1 MDRKNS
7 IASTSATVSV
17 SLYILPFILVGSFL
31 SIFDQFVINVA
42 APAII
47 SSLHPSAAEFEGIM
61 SGYALVYGVGLI
73 VGGRLG
79 DRFGRRRI
87 YRLGLFLFAVTSVLC
102 GTAQTAPQLVVARLL
117 QGLSGAVMV
126 PQVLALIRVS
136 YEENA
141 RVQAL
146 SAFGVSIGLGQIM
159 GQVLGGWIPA
169 WDFLGLGW
177 RMIFLANMP
186 ICLIAGIG
194 CRSLP
199 ACPSAAHEAYQ
210 KQFGNPLR
218 LFRYRGYTVG
228 IFLNVCLYA
237 AIVPFF
243 VVLGLYLQNICELSP
258 QTSGLVFM
266 AVGTGFVLA
275 SSTGPA
281 LMRKF
286 APPRVLICGTIC
298 TSVGI
303 LAVLLGSITGLSTA
317 IPFVILTL
325 FVLGVGNGTV
335 IPIATGIVLRYLP
348 MADAGVGGAILTTG
362 QQLAGALGIVL
373 TGEFLMGDGAS
384 LSSPATYVDGLA
396 LQVCAASAAL
406 CCAVC
411 LSRIP
416 SATQN
421 PQRSS
426 NFSACH
432 KFHIT
437 L

>member
-1 MDRKNS
+1 MHYITKGMPVEIKNNVT
-7 IASTSATVSV
+7 STCTAISA

-61 SGYALVYGVGLI
+61 SGYALVYGVGLV

-87 YRLGLFLFAVTSVLC
+87 YRLGLFLCAVTSVLC
-102 GTAQTAPQLVVARLL
+102 GAAQTAPQLVVARLL

-136 YEENA
+136 YEDNA

-194 CRSLP
+194 CRALP
-199 ACPSAAHEAYQ
+199 ACPNAAHETYQ

-228 IFLNVCLYA
+228 ILLNVCLYA

-243 VVLGLYLQNICELSP
+243 VVLGLYLQNICELTP
-258 QTSGLVFM
+258 QTAGLVFM
-266 AVGTGFVLA
+266 AVGTGFILA
-275 SSTGPA
+275 SSAGPA

-303 LAVLLGSITGLSTA
+303 LAVLLGTITGLSTA
-317 IPFVILTL
+317 IPFVLLSL
-325 FVLGVGNGTV
+325 FLLGIGNGTV

-348 MADAGVGGAILTTG
+348 MEDAGVGGAILTTG
-362 QQLAGALGIVL
+362 QQLAGAVGTVL
-373 TGEFLMGDGAS
+373 AGALLLTDGNPPVSA
-384 LSSPATYVDGLA
+384 AAYVNGLA
-396 LQVCAASAAL
+396 VQVSAAFAALLCAAL
-406 CCAVC
+406 

-416 SATQN
+416 APTQ
-421 PQRSS
+421 
-426 NFSACH
+426 
-432 KFHIT
+432 
-437 L
+437 

>member
-17 SLYILPFILVGSFL
+17 SLRILPFILVGSFL

-102 GTAQTAPQLVVARLL
+102 GTAQTAQQLVVARLL

-186 ICLIAGIG
+186 ICLIAAIG
-194 CRSLP
+194 CTSLP
-199 ACPSAAHEAYQ
+199 PNLKAAHEAYQ
-210 KQFGNPLR
+210 KHLGNPLR

-243 VVLGLYLQNICELSP
+243 VILGLYLQNICELSP
-258 QTSGLVFM
+258 QMAGLVFM

-275 SSTGPA
+275 SSAGPV
-281 LMRKF
+281 LMRRYS
-286 APPRVLICGTIC
+286 PPRVLICGTLC
-298 TSVGI
+298 TGTGI
-303 LAVLLGSITGLSTA
+303 LAVLLGTITGLSTA
-317 IPFVILTL
+317 IPFVLFAL
-325 FVLGVGNGTV
+325 FVLGIGNGTV
-335 IPIATGIVLRYLP
+335 IPISTGIVLRYLP
-348 MADAGVGGAILTTG
+348 MADAGVGGAVLTTG
-362 QQLAGALGIVL
+362 QQLAGALGIVFA
-373 TGEFLMGDGAS
+373 GKFLMGDGAS
-384 LSSPATYVDGLA
+384 LASPAAYVDGLA

-416 SATQN
+416 ASTQN
-421 PQRSS
+421 TP
-426 NFSACH
+426 
-432 KFHIT
+432 
-437 L
+437 

>member
-1 MDRKNS
+1 MHYITKGMPVEIKNNVT
-7 IASTSATVSV
+7 STCTAISA

-102 GTAQTAPQLVVARLL
+102 GAAQTAPQLVVARLL

-136 YEENA
+136 YEDNA

-194 CRSLP
+194 CRALP
-199 ACPSAAHEAYQ
+199 ACPNAAHETYQ

-243 VVLGLYLQNICELSP
+243 VVLGLYLQNICELTP
-258 QTSGLVFM
+258 QTAGLVFM
-266 AVGTGFVLA
+266 AVGTGFILA
-275 SSTGPA
+275 SSAGPA

-298 TSVGI
+298 TSAGI
-303 LAVLLGSITGLSTA
+303 LAMLLGTITGLSTA
-317 IPFVILTL
+317 IPFVLLSL
-325 FVLGVGNGTV
+325 FLLGIGNGTV
-335 IPIATGIVLRYLP
+335 IPIATGIVLRYLL
-348 MADAGVGGAILTTG
+348 MEDAGVGGAILTTG
-362 QQLAGALGIVL
+362 QQLAGAVGTVL
-373 TGEFLMGDGAS
+373 AGALLLTDGNPPVSA
-384 LSSPATYVDGLA
+384 AAYVNGLA
-396 LQVCAASAAL
+396 VQVSAAFAALLCAAL
-406 CCAVC
+406 

-416 SATQN
+416 APTQ
-421 PQRSS
+421 
-426 NFSACH
+426 
-432 KFHIT
+432 
-437 L
+437 

>member
-1 MDRKNS
+1 MNMKNS
-7 IASTSATVSV
+7 IASTSTKVSA

-79 DRFGRRRI
+79 DRFGQRRI
-87 YRLGLFLFAVTSVLC
+87 YRLGLFLFAVTSLLC
-102 GTAQTAPQLVVARLL
+102 GAAQTAQQLVVARFL
-117 QGLSGAVMV
+117 QGLSGAIMV

-136 YEENA
+136 YEDNA

-199 ACPSAAHEAYQ
+199 TCPNAAHGAHQ
-210 KQFGNPLR
+210 KQLGNPLR

-243 VVLGLYLQNICELSP
+243 VVLGLYLQNICDLTP
-258 QTSGLVFM
+258 HTAGLVFM

-303 LAVLLGSITGLSTA
+303 FAVLLGSITGLSTA
-317 IPFVILTL
+317 IPFVILAL
-325 FVLGVGNGTV
+325 FVLGVGNGIV
-335 IPIATGIVLRYLP
+335 IPIATGVVLRYLP
-348 MADAGVGGAILTTG
+348 MEDAGVGGAILTTG

-384 LSSPATYVDGLA
+384 LASPATYMDGLA

-406 CCAVC
+406 CCAAL

-416 SATQN
+416 
-421 PQRSS
+421 
-426 NFSACH
+426 FSAQSAS
-432 KFHIT
+432 
-437 L
+437 

>member
-1 MDRKNS
+1 MPVEIKNNVT
-7 IASTSATVSV
+7 STCTAISA

-61 SGYALVYGVGLI
+61 SGYALVYGVGLV

-102 GTAQTAPQLVVARLL
+102 GAAQTAPQLVVVRLL

-136 YEENA
+136 YEDNA

-194 CRSLP
+194 CRALP
-199 ACPSAAHEAYQ
+199 ACPNAAHETYQ

-243 VVLGLYLQNICELSP
+243 VVLGLYLQNICELTP
-258 QTSGLVFM
+258 QTAGLVFM
-266 AVGTGFVLA
+266 AVGTGFILA
-275 SSTGPA
+275 SSAGPA

-298 TSVGI
+298 TSAGI
-303 LAVLLGSITGLSTA
+303 LAMLLGTITGLSTA
-317 IPFVILTL
+317 IPFVLLSL
-325 FVLGVGNGTV
+325 FLLGIGNGTV

-348 MADAGVGGAILTTG
+348 MEDAGVGGAILTTG
-362 QQLAGALGIVL
+362 QQLAGAVGTVL
-373 TGEFLMGDGAS
+373 AGALLLTDGNPPVSA
-384 LSSPATYVDGLA
+384 AAYVNGLA
-396 LQVCAASAAL
+396 VQVSAAFAALLCAAL
-406 CCAVC
+406 

-416 SATQN
+416 APTQ
-421 PQRSS
+421 
-426 NFSACH
+426 
-432 KFHIT
+432 
-437 L
+437 

>member
-102 GTAQTAPQLVVARLL
+102 GTAQTAQQLVVARLL

-186 ICLIAGIG
+186 ICLIAAIG
-194 CRSLP
+194 CTSLP
-199 ACPSAAHEAYQ
+199 PNLKAAHEAYQ
-210 KQFGNPLR
+210 KHLGNPLR

-243 VVLGLYLQNICELSP
+243 VILGLYLQNICELSP
-258 QTSGLVFM
+258 QMAGLVFM

-275 SSTGPA
+275 SSAGPV
-281 LMRKF
+281 LMRRYS
-286 APPRVLICGTIC
+286 PPRVLICGTLC
-298 TSVGI
+298 TGTGI
-303 LAVLLGSITGLSTA
+303 LAVLLGTITGLSTA
-317 IPFVILTL
+317 IPFVLFAL
-325 FVLGVGNGTV
+325 FVLGIGNGTV
-335 IPIATGIVLRYLP
+335 IPISTGIVLRYLP
-348 MADAGVGGAILTTG
+348 MADAGVGGAVLTTG
-362 QQLAGALGIVL
+362 QQLAGALGIVFA
-373 TGEFLMGDGAS
+373 GKFLMGDGAS
-384 LSSPATYVDGLA
+384 LASPAAYVDGLA
-396 LQVCAASAAL
+396 LQVCAASATL

-416 SATQN
+416 DSTQN
-421 PQRSS
+421 TP
-426 NFSACH
+426 
-432 KFHIT
+432 
-437 L
+437 

>member
-31 SIFDQFVINVA
+31 SIFDQFVINVD

-87 YRLGLFLFAVTSVLC
+87 YCLGLFLFAATSALC
-102 GTAQTAPQLVVARLL
+102 GVAQTAQHLVVARLL

-177 RMIFLANMP
+177 RMIFLVNMP
-186 ICLIAGIG
+186 ICLIAAIG

-199 ACPSAAHEAYQ
+199 PNPNAGHETYQ
-210 KQFGNPLR
+210 KRLGNPFR
-218 LFRYRGYTVG
+218 LFWYRGYTIG
-228 IFLNVCLYA
+228 ILLNVCLYA

-243 VVLGLYLQNICELSP
+243 VILGLYLQNICELSP
-258 QTSGLVFM
+258 QMAGLVFM

-275 SSTGPA
+275 SSAGPM
-281 LMRKF
+281 LMRRYS
-286 APPRVLICGTIC
+286 PSHVLICGTLC
-298 TSVGI
+298 TGTGI
-303 LAVLLGSITGLSTA
+303 LAVLLGTITGLSTA
-317 IPFVILTL
+317 IPFVLLAL
-325 FVLGVGNGTV
+325 FVLGIGNGTV
-335 IPIATGIVLRYLP
+335 IPISTGIVLRYLP

-362 QQLAGALGIVL
+362 QQLAGALGIVFA
-373 TGEFLMGDGAS
+373 GEFLMGDGAS
-384 LSSPATYVDGLA
+384 LASPATYVDGLT

-406 CCAVC
+406 CCAVR
-411 LSRIP
+411 LSRTP
-416 SATQN
+416 ASTQN
-421 PQRSS
+421 TQRYM
-426 NFSACH
+426 
-432 KFHIT
+432 
-437 L
+437 

>member
-87 YRLGLFLFAVTSVLC
+87 YCLGLFLFAATSALC
-102 GTAQTAPQLVVARLL
+102 GVAQTAQHLVVARLL

-136 YEENA
+136 YEEKA

-186 ICLIAGIG
+186 ICLIAAIG
-194 CRSLP
+194 CTSLP
-199 ACPSAAHEAYQ
+199 PNLKAAHEAYQ
-210 KQFGNPLR
+210 KHLGNPLR

-243 VVLGLYLQNICELSP
+243 VILGLYLQNICELSP
-258 QTSGLVFM
+258 QMAGLVFM

-275 SSTGPA
+275 SSAGPV
-281 LMRKF
+281 LMRRYS
-286 APPRVLICGTIC
+286 PPRVLICGTLC
-298 TSVGI
+298 TGTGI
-303 LAVLLGSITGLSTA
+303 LAVLLGTITGLSTA
-317 IPFVILTL
+317 IPFVLFAL
-325 FVLGVGNGTV
+325 FVLGIGNGTV
-335 IPIATGIVLRYLP
+335 IPISTGIVLRYLP
-348 MADAGVGGAILTTG
+348 MADAGVGGAVLTTG
-362 QQLAGALGIVL
+362 QQLAGALGIVFA
-373 TGEFLMGDGAS
+373 GEFLMGDGAS
-384 LSSPATYVDGLA
+384 LASPAAYVDGLA
-396 LQVCAASAAL
+396 LQLCAASAAL

-411 LSRIP
+411 LSRTP
-416 SATQN
+416 ASTQN
-421 PQRSS
+421 TP
-426 NFSACH
+426 
-432 KFHIT
+432 
-437 L
+437 

>member
-1 MDRKNS
+1 MNMKNS
-7 IASTSATVSV
+7 IASTSTKVSA

-102 GTAQTAPQLVVARLL
+102 GTAQTAQQLVVARLL

-177 RMIFLANMP
+177 RMIFLVNMP
-186 ICLIAGIG
+186 ICLIAAIG

-199 ACPSAAHEAYQ
+199 PNPNAAHETYQ
-210 KQFGNPLR
+210 KHLGNPLR

-243 VVLGLYLQNICELSP
+243 VILGLYLQNICELSP
-258 QTSGLVFM
+258 QMAGLVFM

-275 SSTGPA
+275 SSAGPM
-281 LMRKF
+281 LMRRYS
-286 APPRVLICGTIC
+286 PSHVLICGTLC
-298 TSVGI
+298 TGTGI
-303 LAVLLGSITGLSTA
+303 LAVLLGTITGLSTA
-317 IPFVILTL
+317 IPFVLFAL
-325 FVLGVGNGTV
+325 FVLGIGNGTV
-335 IPIATGIVLRYLP
+335 IPISTGIVLRYLP
-348 MADAGVGGAILTTG
+348 MADAGVGGAVLTTG
-362 QQLAGALGIVL
+362 QQLAGALGIVFA
-373 TGEFLMGDGAS
+373 GEFLMGDGAS
-384 LSSPATYVDGLA
+384 LASPATYVDGLT

-406 CCAVC
+406 CCAAL

-416 SATQN
+416 
-421 PQRSS
+421 
-426 NFSACH
+426 FSAQSAS
-432 KFHIT
+432 
-437 L
+437 

>member
-73 VGGRLG
+73 VGGHLG
-79 DRFGRRRI
+79 DRFGRQRI
-87 YRLGLFLFAVTSVLC
+87 YRLGLFLFAATSALC
-102 GTAQTAPQLVVARLL
+102 GVAQTAQQLVVARLL

-177 RMIFLANMP
+177 RMIFLVNMP
-186 ICLIAGIG
+186 ICLIAAIG

-199 ACPSAAHEAYQ
+199 PNPNAAHETYQ
-210 KQFGNPLR
+210 KHLGNPLR
-218 LFRYRGYTVG
+218 LFRYRGYMVG
-228 IFLNVCLYA
+228 ILLNVCLYA

-243 VVLGLYLQNICELSP
+243 VILGLYLQNICELSP
-258 QTSGLVFM
+258 QMAGLVFM

-275 SSTGPA
+275 SSAGPA

-286 APPRVLICGTIC
+286 APSRVLICGTIC

-303 LAVLLGSITGLSTA
+303 FAVLLGSITGLSTA
-317 IPFVILTL
+317 IPFVILAL
-325 FVLGVGNGTV
+325 FVLGIGNGTV
-335 IPIATGIVLRYLP
+335 IPIATGVVLRYLP

-406 CCAVC
+406 CCAAL

-416 SATQN
+416 AAAQN
-421 PQRSS
+421 VS
-426 NFSACH
+426 
-432 KFHIT
+432 
-437 L
+437 

>member
-1 MDRKNS
+1 MKNNVT
-7 IASTSATVSV
+7 STCTAISA

-31 SIFDQFVINVA
+31 SIFDQFVINVV

-61 SGYALVYGVGLI
+61 SGYALVYGAGLM
-73 VGGRLG
+73 VGGHLG

-102 GTAQTAPQLVVARLL
+102 GAAQTALQLVVARLL

-199 ACPSAAHEAYQ
+199 ACPNAAHEAYK

-243 VVLGLYLQNICELSP
+243 VVLGLYLQNICELTP
-258 QTSGLVFM
+258 QTAGLVFM

-275 SSTGPA
+275 SSAGPA

-286 APPRVLICGTIC
+286 APPRVLICGTVC
-298 TSVGI
+298 TSAGI
-303 LAVLLGSITGLSTA
+303 FAVLLGSITGLSTA
-317 IPFVILTL
+317 IPFVLLSL
-325 FVLGVGNGTV
+325 FLLGIGNGTV

-348 MADAGVGGAILTTG
+348 MEDAGVGGAILTTG
-362 QQLAGALGIVL
+362 QQLAGAVGTVL
-373 TGEFLMGDGAS
+373 AGALLLTDGNPPVSA
-384 LSSPATYVDGLA
+384 AAYVNGLA
-396 LQVCAASAAL
+396 VQVSAAFAALLCAAL
-406 CCAVC
+406 

-416 SATQN
+416 APTQ
-421 PQRSS
+421 
-426 NFSACH
+426 
-432 KFHIT
+432 
-437 L
+437 

>member
-17 SLYILPFILVGSFL
+17 SLRILPFILVGSFL

-102 GTAQTAPQLVVARLL
+102 GTAQTAQQLVVARLL

-141 RVQAL
+141 RLQAL

-186 ICLIAGIG
+186 ICLIAAIG
-194 CRSLP
+194 CTSLP
-199 ACPSAAHEAYQ
+199 PNLKAAHEAYQ
-210 KQFGNPLR
+210 KHLGNPLR

-243 VVLGLYLQNICELSP
+243 VILGLYLQNICELSP
-258 QTSGLVFM
+258 QMAGLVFM

-275 SSTGPA
+275 SSAGPV
-281 LMRKF
+281 LMRRYS
-286 APPRVLICGTIC
+286 PPRVLICGTLC
-298 TSVGI
+298 TGTGI
-303 LAVLLGSITGLSTA
+303 LAVLLGTITGLSTA
-317 IPFVILTL
+317 IPFVLFAL
-325 FVLGVGNGTV
+325 FVLGIGNGTV
-335 IPIATGIVLRYLP
+335 IPISTGIVLRYLP
-348 MADAGVGGAILTTG
+348 MADAGVGGAVLTTG
-362 QQLAGALGIVL
+362 QQLAGALGIVFA
-373 TGEFLMGDGAS
+373 GKFLMGDGAS
-384 LSSPATYVDGLA
+384 LASPAAYVDGLA

-416 SATQN
+416 ASTQN
-421 PQRSS
+421 TP
-426 NFSACH
+426 
-432 KFHIT
+432 
-437 L
+437 

>member
-1 MDRKNS
+1 MEIKNNVT
-7 IASTSATVSV
+7 STCTAISA

-61 SGYALVYGVGLI
+61 SGYALVYGVGLV

-102 GTAQTAPQLVVARLL
+102 GAAQTALQLVVARLL

-136 YEENA
+136 YEDNA

-194 CRSLP
+194 CRALP
-199 ACPSAAHEAYQ
+199 ACPNAAHETYQ

-243 VVLGLYLQNICELSP
+243 VVLGLYLQNICELTP
-258 QTSGLVFM
+258 QTAELVFM
-266 AVGTGFVLA
+266 AVGTGFILA
-275 SSTGPA
+275 SSAGPA

-298 TSVGI
+298 TSAGI
-303 LAVLLGSITGLSTA
+303 LAMLLGTITGLSTA
-317 IPFVILTL
+317 IPFVLLSL
-325 FVLGVGNGTV
+325 FLLGIGNGMV

-348 MADAGVGGAILTTG
+348 MEDAGVGGAILTTG
-362 QQLAGALGIVL
+362 QQLAGAVGTVL
-373 TGEFLMGDGAS
+373 AGALLLTDGNPPVSA
-384 LSSPATYVDGLA
+384 AAYVNGLA
-396 LQVCAASAAL
+396 VQVSAAFAALLCAAL
-406 CCAVC
+406 

-416 SATQN
+416 APTQ
-421 PQRSS
+421 
-426 NFSACH
+426 
-432 KFHIT
+432 
-437 L
+437 

>member
-7 IASTSATVSV
+7 IASTGATVSV

-102 GTAQTAPQLVVARLL
+102 GTAQTAQQLVVARLL

-186 ICLIAGIG
+186 ICLIAAIG
-194 CRSLP
+194 CTSLP
-199 ACPSAAHEAYQ
+199 PNPNAAHEAYQ
-210 KQFGNPLR
+210 KHLGNPLR

-243 VVLGLYLQNICELSP
+243 VILGLYLQNICELSP
-258 QTSGLVFM
+258 QMAGLVFM

-275 SSTGPA
+275 SSAGPV
-281 LMRKF
+281 LMRRYS
-286 APPRVLICGTIC
+286 PPRVLICGTLC
-298 TSVGI
+298 TGTGI
-303 LAVLLGSITGLSTA
+303 LAVLLGTITGLSTA
-317 IPFVILTL
+317 IPFVLFAL
-325 FVLGVGNGTV
+325 FVLGIGNGTV
-335 IPIATGIVLRYLP
+335 IPISTGIVLRYLP
-348 MADAGVGGAILTTG
+348 MADAGVGGAVLTTG
-362 QQLAGALGIVL
+362 QQLAGALGIVFA
-373 TGEFLMGDGAS
+373 GKFLRGDGAP
-384 LSSPATYVDGLA
+384 LASPAAYVDGLA

-416 SATQN
+416 ASTQN
-421 PQRSS
+421 TP
-426 NFSACH
+426 
-432 KFHIT
+432 
-437 L
+437 

>member
-1 MDRKNS
+1 MKNNVT
-7 IASTSATVSV
+7 STCTAISA

-31 SIFDQFVINVA
+31 SIFDQFVINVV

-61 SGYALVYGVGLI
+61 SGYALVYGAGLM
-73 VGGRLG
+73 VGGHLG

-102 GTAQTAPQLVVARLL
+102 GAAQTALQLVVARLL

-199 ACPSAAHEAYQ
+199 ACPNAAHEAYK

-258 QTSGLVFM
+258 QTAGLVFM

-275 SSTGPA
+275 SSAGPA

-286 APPRVLICGTIC
+286 APPRVLICGTVC
-298 TSVGI
+298 TSAGI
-303 LAVLLGSITGLSTA
+303 FAVLLGSITGLSTA
-317 IPFVILTL
+317 IPFVLLSL
-325 FVLGVGNGTV
+325 FLLGIGNGTV

-348 MADAGVGGAILTTG
+348 MEDAGVGGAILTTG
-362 QQLAGALGIVL
+362 QQLAGAVGTVL
-373 TGEFLMGDGAS
+373 AGALLLTDGNPPVSA
-384 LSSPATYVDGLA
+384 AAYVNGLA
-396 LQVCAASAAL
+396 VQVSAAFAALLCAAL
-406 CCAVC
+406 

-416 SATQN
+416 APTQ
-421 PQRSS
+421 
-426 NFSACH
+426 
-432 KFHIT
+432 
-437 L
+437 

>member
-1 MDRKNS
+1 
-7 IASTSATVSV
+7 
-17 SLYILPFILVGSFL
+17 
-31 SIFDQFVINVA
+31 
-42 APAII
+42 
-47 SSLHPSAAEFEGIM
+47 
-61 SGYALVYGVGLI
+61 
-73 VGGRLG
+73 
-79 DRFGRRRI
+79 
-87 YRLGLFLFAVTSVLC
+87 
-102 GTAQTAPQLVVARLL
+102 
-117 QGLSGAVMV
+117 MV

-136 YEENA
+136 YEDNA

-146 SAFGVSIGLGQIM
+146 SAFGVSIGLGQII
-159 GQVLGGWIPA
+159 GQVLGGWIPP

-199 ACPSAAHEAYQ
+199 SSPNAVHEAHQ
-210 KQFGNPLR
+210 KHLGSPLR

-243 VVLGLYLQNICELSP
+243 VVLGLYLQNICELTP
-258 QTSGLVFM
+258 QTAGLVFM

-275 SSTGPA
+275 SSAGPA

-298 TSVGI
+298 TSAGI
-303 LAVLLGSITGLSTA
+303 FAVLLGSITGLSTA
-317 IPFVILTL
+317 IPFVILAL

-335 IPIATGIVLRYLP
+335 IPIATGVVLRYLP
-348 MADAGVGGAILTTG
+348 MEDAGIGGAILTTG

-373 TGEFLMGDGAS
+373 AGEFLMGDGAS
-384 LSSPATYVDGLA
+384 LSSPAAYVDGLA

-416 SATQN
+416 TATQN

>member
-73 VGGRLG
+73 VGGHLG

-102 GTAQTAPQLVVARLL
+102 GTAQTAQQLVVARLL

-186 ICLIAGIG
+186 ICLIAAIG
-194 CRSLP
+194 CTSLP
-199 ACPSAAHEAYQ
+199 PNLKAAHEAYQ
-210 KQFGNPLR
+210 KHLGNPLR

-243 VVLGLYLQNICELSP
+243 VILGLYLQNICELSP
-258 QTSGLVFM
+258 QMAGLVFM

-275 SSTGPA
+275 SSAGPV
-281 LMRKF
+281 LMRRYS
-286 APPRVLICGTIC
+286 PPRVLICGTLC
-298 TSVGI
+298 TGTGI
-303 LAVLLGSITGLSTA
+303 LAVLLGTITGLSTA
-317 IPFVILTL
+317 IPFVLFAL
-325 FVLGVGNGTV
+325 FVLGIGNGTV
-335 IPIATGIVLRYLP
+335 IPISTGIVLRYLP
-348 MADAGVGGAILTTG
+348 MADAGVGGAVLTTG
-362 QQLAGALGIVL
+362 QQLAGALGIVFA
-373 TGEFLMGDGAS
+373 GEFLMGDGAS
-384 LSSPATYVDGLA
+384 LASPAAYVDGLA

-406 CCAVC
+406 CCALC

-416 SATQN
+416 ASTQN
-421 PQRSS
+421 TP
-426 NFSACH
+426 
-432 KFHIT
+432 
-437 L
+437 

>member
-87 YRLGLFLFAVTSVLC
+87 YRLGLFLFAATSALC
-102 GTAQTAPQLVVARLL
+102 GVAQTAQQLVVARLL

-177 RMIFLANMP
+177 RMIFLVNMP
-186 ICLIAGIG
+186 ICLIAAIG

-199 ACPSAAHEAYQ
+199 PNPNAAHETYQ
-210 KQFGNPLR
+210 KHLGNPLR
-218 LFRYRGYTVG
+218 LFRYRGYMVG
-228 IFLNVCLYA
+228 ILLNVCMYA

-243 VVLGLYLQNICELSP
+243 VILGLYLQNICELSP
-258 QTSGLVFM
+258 QMAGLVFM

-275 SSTGPA
+275 SSAGPM
-281 LMRKF
+281 LMRRYS
-286 APPRVLICGTIC
+286 PSHVLICGTLC
-298 TSVGI
+298 TGTGI
-303 LAVLLGSITGLSTA
+303 LAVLLGTITGLSTA
-317 IPFVILTL
+317 IPFVLLAL
-325 FVLGVGNGTV
+325 FVLGIGNGTV
-335 IPIATGIVLRYLP
+335 IPISTGIVLRYLP
-348 MADAGVGGAILTTG
+348 MADAGVGGAVLTTG
-362 QQLAGALGIVL
+362 QQLAGALGIVFA
-373 TGEFLMGDGAS
+373 GEFLMGDGAS
-384 LSSPATYVDGLA
+384 LSSPSTYVDGLA
-396 LQVCAASAAL
+396 LQVCAVSAAL
-406 CCAVC
+406 RCAVC

-416 SATQN
+416 TATQN
-421 PQRSS
+421 VS
-426 NFSACH
+426 
-432 KFHIT
+432 
-437 L
+437 

>member
-42 APAII
+42 APVII

-79 DRFGRRRI
+79 DRFGRRHI

-102 GTAQTAPQLVVARLL
+102 GTAQTAQQLVVARLL

-186 ICLIAGIG
+186 ICLIAAIG
-194 CRSLP
+194 CTSFP
-199 ACPSAAHEAYQ
+199 PNPNAAHEAYQ
-210 KQFGNPLR
+210 KHLGNPLR

-243 VVLGLYLQNICELSP
+243 VILGLYLQNICELSP
-258 QTSGLVFM
+258 QMAGLVFM

-275 SSTGPA
+275 SSAGPV
-281 LMRKF
+281 LMRRYS
-286 APPRVLICGTIC
+286 PPRVLICGTLC
-298 TSVGI
+298 TGTGI
-303 LAVLLGSITGLSTA
+303 LAVLLGTITGLSTA
-317 IPFVILTL
+317 IPFVLFAL
-325 FVLGVGNGTV
+325 FVLGIGNGTV
-335 IPIATGIVLRYLP
+335 IPISTGIVLRYLP
-348 MADAGVGGAILTTG
+348 MADAGVGGAVLTTG
-362 QQLAGALGIVL
+362 QQLAGALGIVFA
-373 TGEFLMGDGAS
+373 GKFLMGDGAS
-384 LSSPATYVDGLA
+384 LASPAAYVDGLA

-416 SATQN
+416 DSTQN
-421 PQRSS
+421 TP
-426 NFSACH
+426 
-432 KFHIT
+432 
-437 L
+437 

>member
-1 MDRKNS
+1 
-7 IASTSATVSV
+7 
-17 SLYILPFILVGSFL
+17 
-31 SIFDQFVINVA
+31 
-42 APAII
+42 
-47 SSLHPSAAEFEGIM
+47 M
-61 SGYALVYGVGLI
+61 SGYALVYGVGLV

-126 PQVLALIRVS
+126 PQVLALIRVT
-136 YEENA
+136 YEGHA

-169 WDFLGLGW
+169 WDFLGLSW
-177 RMIFLANMP
+177 RMIFLANIP
-186 ICLIAGIG
+186 ICLIAAIG
-194 CRSLP
+194 CMSLP
-199 ACPSAAHEAYQ
+199 TGQNAAHGAHQ
-210 KQFGNPLR
+210 KQLGSPLR

-228 IFLNVCLYA
+228 IFLNICLYA

-243 VVLGLYLQNICELSP
+243 VVLGLYLQNICDLTP
-258 QTSGLVFM
+258 HTAGLVFM

-275 SSTGPA
+275 SSAGPT
-281 LMRKF
+281 LMRKC

-298 TSVGI
+298 TSAGI
-303 LAVLLGSITGLSTA
+303 LAVLLGTITGLSTA

-406 CCAVC
+406 CCAAL

-416 SATQN
+416 ASAQN
-421 PQRSS
+421 VS
-426 NFSACH
+426 
-432 KFHIT
+432 
-437 L
+437 

>member
-73 VGGRLG
+73 AGGHLG

-87 YRLGLFLFAVTSVLC
+87 YRLGLFLFAATSALC
-102 GTAQTAPQLVVARLL
+102 GVAQTAQQLVVARLL

-177 RMIFLANMP
+177 RMIFLVNMP
-186 ICLIAGIG
+186 ICLIAAIG

-199 ACPSAAHEAYQ
+199 PNPNAAHETYQ
-210 KQFGNPLR
+210 KHLGNPLR
-218 LFRYRGYTVG
+218 LFRYRCYMVG
-228 IFLNVCLYA
+228 ILLNVCLYA

-243 VVLGLYLQNICELSP
+243 VILGLYLQNICELSP
-258 QTSGLVFM
+258 QMAGLVFM

-275 SSTGPA
+275 SSAGPM
-281 LMRKF
+281 LMRRYS
-286 APPRVLICGTIC
+286 PSHVLICGTLC
-298 TSVGI
+298 TGTGI
-303 LAVLLGSITGLSTA
+303 LAVLLGTITGLSTA
-317 IPFVILTL
+317 IPFVLLAL
-325 FVLGVGNGTV
+325 FVLGIGNGTV
-335 IPIATGIVLRYLP
+335 IPISTGIVLRYLP
-348 MADAGVGGAILTTG
+348 MADAGVGGAVLTTG
-362 QQLAGALGIVL
+362 QQLAGALGIVFA
-373 TGEFLMGDGAS
+373 GEFLMGDGAS
-384 LSSPATYVDGLA
+384 LASPATYVDGLT

-411 LSRIP
+411 LSRTP
-416 SATQN
+416 ASTQN
-421 PQRSS
+421 TQRYM
-426 NFSACH
+426 
-432 KFHIT
+432 
-437 L
+437 

>member
-1 MDRKNS
+1 MHYITKGMPVEIKNNVT
-7 IASTSATVSV
+7 STCTAISA

-61 SGYALVYGVGLI
+61 SGYALVYGVGLV

-102 GTAQTAPQLVVARLL
+102 GAAQTAPQLVVVRLL

-136 YEENA
+136 YEDNA

-194 CRSLP
+194 CRALP
-199 ACPSAAHEAYQ
+199 ACPNAAHETYQ

-243 VVLGLYLQNICELSP
+243 VVLGLYLQNICELTP
-258 QTSGLVFM
+258 QTAGLVFM
-266 AVGTGFVLA
+266 AVGTGFILA
-275 SSTGPA
+275 SSAGPA

-298 TSVGI
+298 TSAGI
-303 LAVLLGSITGLSTA
+303 LAMLLGTITGLSTA
-317 IPFVILTL
+317 IPFVLLSL
-325 FVLGVGNGTV
+325 FLLGIGNGTV

-348 MADAGVGGAILTTG
+348 MEDAGVGGAILTTG
-362 QQLAGALGIVL
+362 QQLAGAVGTVL
-373 TGEFLMGDGAS
+373 AGALLLTDGNPPVSA
-384 LSSPATYVDGLA
+384 AAYVNGLA
-396 LQVCAASAAL
+396 VQVSAAFAALLCAAL
-406 CCAVC
+406 

-416 SATQN
+416 APTQ
-421 PQRSS
+421 
-426 NFSACH
+426 
-432 KFHIT
+432 
-437 L
+437 

>member
-102 GTAQTAPQLVVARLL
+102 GTAQTAQQLVVARLL

-186 ICLIAGIG
+186 ICLIAAIG
-194 CRSLP
+194 CTSLP
-199 ACPSAAHEAYQ
+199 PNLKAAHEAYQ
-210 KQFGNPLR
+210 KHLGNPLR

-243 VVLGLYLQNICELSP
+243 VILGLYLQNICELSP
-258 QTSGLVFM
+258 QMAGLVFM

-275 SSTGPA
+275 SSAGPV
-281 LMRKF
+281 LMRRYS
-286 APPRVLICGTIC
+286 PPHVLICGTLC
-298 TSVGI
+298 TGTGL
-303 LAVLLGSITGLSTA
+303 LAVLLGTITGLSTA
-317 IPFVILTL
+317 IPFVLFTL
-325 FVLGVGNGTV
+325 FVLGIGNGTV
-335 IPIATGIVLRYLP
+335 IPISTGIVLRYLP
-348 MADAGVGGAILTTG
+348 MADAGVGGAVLTTG
-362 QQLAGALGIVL
+362 QQLAGALGIVFA
-373 TGEFLMGDGAS
+373 GKFLMGDGAS
-384 LSSPATYVDGLA
+384 LASPAAYVDGLA

-416 SATQN
+416 ASTQN
-421 PQRSS
+421 TP
-426 NFSACH
+426 
-432 KFHIT
+432 
-437 L
+437 

>member
-1 MDRKNS
+1 MKNS
-7 IASTSATVSV
+7 ISSTGTKVSA

-61 SGYALVYGVGLI
+61 SGYALVYGVGLV

-102 GTAQTAPQLVVARLL
+102 GAAQTAPQLVVARLL

-136 YEENA
+136 YEDNA

-194 CRSLP
+194 CRALP
-199 ACPSAAHEAYQ
+199 ACPNAAHEAYQ

-243 VVLGLYLQNICELSP
+243 VVLGLYLQNICDLTP
-258 QTSGLVFM
+258 QTAGLVFM

-286 APPRVLICGTIC
+286 APPRVLICGTLC

-303 LAVLLGSITGLSTA
+303 FAILLGTKTGMSATL
-317 IPFVILTL
+317 PFV
-325 FVLGVGNGTV
+325 VLSLLLLGLGNGTV
-335 IPIATGIVLRYLP
+335 IPIATGVVLRYLP
-348 MADAGVGGAILTTG
+348 KEIAGMGGAILTTG
-362 QQLAGALGIVL
+362 QQLAGAVGTVL
-373 TGEFLMGDGAS
+373 AGALLLTDGNPPVSA
-384 LSSPATYVDGLA
+384 AAYVNGLA
-396 LQVCAASAAL
+396 VQVSAAFVALLCAAL
-406 CCAVC
+406 

-416 SATQN
+416 APTQ
-421 PQRSS
+421 
-426 NFSACH
+426 
-432 KFHIT
+432 
-437 L
+437 

>member
-1 MDRKNS
+1 MHYITKGMPVEIKNNVT
-7 IASTSATVSV
+7 STCTAISA

-61 SGYALVYGVGLI
+61 SGYALVYGVGLV

-102 GTAQTAPQLVVARLL
+102 GAAQTAPQLVVARLL

-136 YEENA
+136 YEDNA

-194 CRSLP
+194 CRALP
-199 ACPSAAHEAYQ
+199 ACPNAAHETYQ

-243 VVLGLYLQNICELSP
+243 VVLGLYLQNICELTP
-258 QTSGLVFM
+258 QTAGLVFM
-266 AVGTGFVLA
+266 AVGTGFILA
-275 SSTGPA
+275 SSAGPA
-281 LMRKF
+281 LMRKL

-298 TSVGI
+298 TSAGI
-303 LAVLLGSITGLSTA
+303 LAMLLGTITGLSTA
-317 IPFVILTL
+317 IPFVLLSL
-325 FVLGVGNGTV
+325 FLLGIGNGTV

-348 MADAGVGGAILTTG
+348 MEDAGVGGAILTTG
-362 QQLAGALGIVL
+362 QQLAGAVGTVL
-373 TGEFLMGDGAS
+373 AGALLLTDGNPPVSA
-384 LSSPATYVDGLA
+384 AAYVNGLA
-396 LQVCAASAAL
+396 VQVSAAFAALLCAAL
-406 CCAVC
+406 

-416 SATQN
+416 APTQ
-421 PQRSS
+421 
-426 NFSACH
+426 
-432 KFHIT
+432 
-437 L
+437 

>member
-79 DRFGRRRI
+79 DRFGRRHI

-102 GTAQTAPQLVVARLL
+102 GTAQTAQQLVVARLL

-186 ICLIAGIG
+186 ICLIAAIG
-194 CRSLP
+194 CTSLP
-199 ACPSAAHEAYQ
+199 PNLKAAHEAYQ
-210 KQFGNPLR
+210 KHLGNPLR

-243 VVLGLYLQNICELSP
+243 VILGLYLQNICELSP
-258 QTSGLVFM
+258 QMAGLVFM

-275 SSTGPA
+275 SSAGPV
-281 LMRKF
+281 LMRRYS
-286 APPRVLICGTIC
+286 PPRVLICGTLC
-298 TSVGI
+298 TGTGI
-303 LAVLLGSITGLSTA
+303 LAVLLGTITGLSTA
-317 IPFVILTL
+317 IPFVLFAL
-325 FVLGVGNGTV
+325 FVLGIGNGTV
-335 IPIATGIVLRYLP
+335 IPISTGIVLRYLP
-348 MADAGVGGAILTTG
+348 MADAGVGGAVLTTG
-362 QQLAGALGIVL
+362 QQLAGALGIVFA
-373 TGEFLMGDGAS
+373 GEFLMGDGAS
-384 LSSPATYVDGLA
+384 LASPAAYVDGLV

-416 SATQN
+416 DSTQN
-421 PQRSS
+421 TP
-426 NFSACH
+426 
-432 KFHIT
+432 
-437 L
+437 

>member
-102 GTAQTAPQLVVARLL
+102 GTAQTAQQLVVARLL

-186 ICLIAGIG
+186 ICLIAAIG
-194 CRSLP
+194 CTSLP
-199 ACPSAAHEAYQ
+199 PNLKAAHEAYQ
-210 KQFGNPLR
+210 KHLGNPLR

-243 VVLGLYLQNICELSP
+243 VILGLYLQNICELSP
-258 QTSGLVFM
+258 QMAGLVFM

-275 SSTGPA
+275 SSAGPV
-281 LMRKF
+281 LMRRYS
-286 APPRVLICGTIC
+286 PPRVLICGTLC
-298 TSVGI
+298 TGTGI
-303 LAVLLGSITGLSTA
+303 LAVLLGTITGLSTA
-317 IPFVILTL
+317 IPFVLFAL
-325 FVLGVGNGTV
+325 FVLGIGNGTV
-335 IPIATGIVLRYLP
+335 IPISTGIVLRYLP
-348 MADAGVGGAILTTG
+348 MADAGVGGAVLTTG
-362 QQLAGALGIVL
+362 QQLAGALGIVFA
-373 TGEFLMGDGAS
+373 GKFLMGDGAS
-384 LSSPATYVDGLA
+384 LASPEAYVDGLA

-416 SATQN
+416 DSTQN
-421 PQRSS
+421 TP
-426 NFSACH
+426 
-432 KFHIT
+432 
-437 L
+437 

>member
-1 MDRKNS
+1 MHYITKGMPVEIKNNVT
-7 IASTSATVSV
+7 STCTAISA

-61 SGYALVYGVGLI
+61 SGYALVYGVGLV

-102 GTAQTAPQLVVARLL
+102 GAAQTAPQLVVARLL

-136 YEENA
+136 YEDNA

-194 CRSLP
+194 CRALP
-199 ACPSAAHEAYQ
+199 ACPNAAHETYQ

-243 VVLGLYLQNICELSP
+243 VVLGLYLQNICELTP
-258 QTSGLVFM
+258 QTAGLVFM

-275 SSTGPA
+275 SSAGPA

-298 TSVGI
+298 TSAGI
-303 LAVLLGSITGLSTA
+303 LAMLLGTITGLSTA
-317 IPFVILTL
+317 IPFVLLSL
-325 FVLGVGNGTV
+325 FLLGIGNGTV

-348 MADAGVGGAILTTG
+348 MEDAGVGGAILTTG
-362 QQLAGALGIVL
+362 QQLAGAVGTVL
-373 TGEFLMGDGAS
+373 AGALLLTDGNPPVSA
-384 LSSPATYVDGLA
+384 AAYVNGLA
-396 LQVCAASAAL
+396 VQVSAAFAALLCAAL
-406 CCAVC
+406 

-416 SATQN
+416 APTQ
-421 PQRSS
+421 
-426 NFSACH
+426 
-432 KFHIT
+432 
-437 L
+437 

>member
-1 MDRKNS
+1 MHYITKGMPVEIKNNVT
-7 IASTSATVSV
+7 STCTAISA

-61 SGYALVYGVGLI
+61 SGYALVYGVGLV

-79 DRFGRRRI
+79 DRFGRQRI

-102 GTAQTAPQLVVARLL
+102 GAAQTAPQLVVARLL

-136 YEENA
+136 YEDNA

-194 CRSLP
+194 CRALP
-199 ACPSAAHEAYQ
+199 ACPNAAHETYQ

-243 VVLGLYLQNICELSP
+243 VVLGLYLQNICELTP
-258 QTSGLVFM
+258 QTAGLVFM
-266 AVGTGFVLA
+266 AVGTGFILA
-275 SSTGPA
+275 SSAGPA

-298 TSVGI
+298 TSAGI
-303 LAVLLGSITGLSTA
+303 LAMLLGTITGLSTA
-317 IPFVILTL
+317 IPFVLLSL
-325 FVLGVGNGTV
+325 FLLGIGNGTV

-348 MADAGVGGAILTTG
+348 MEDAGVGGAILTTG
-362 QQLAGALGIVL
+362 QQLAGAVGTVL
-373 TGEFLMGDGAS
+373 AGALLLTDGNPPVSA
-384 LSSPATYVDGLA
+384 AAYVNGLA
-396 LQVCAASAAL
+396 VQVSAAFAALLCAAL
-406 CCAVC
+406 

-416 SATQN
+416 APTQ
-421 PQRSS
+421 
-426 NFSACH
+426 
-432 KFHIT
+432 
-437 L
+437 

>member
-1 MDRKNS
+1 MEIKNNVT
-7 IASTSATVSV
+7 STCTAISA

-61 SGYALVYGVGLI
+61 SGYALVYGVGLV

-79 DRFGRRRI
+79 DRFGRQRI

-102 GTAQTAPQLVVARLL
+102 GAAQTAPQLVVARLL

-136 YEENA
+136 YEDNA

-194 CRSLP
+194 CRALP
-199 ACPSAAHEAYQ
+199 ACPNAAHETYQ

-243 VVLGLYLQNICELSP
+243 VVLGLYLQNICELTP
-258 QTSGLVFM
+258 QTAGLVFM
-266 AVGTGFVLA
+266 AVGTGFILA
-275 SSTGPA
+275 SSAGPA

-298 TSVGI
+298 TSAGI
-303 LAVLLGSITGLSTA
+303 LAMLLGTITGLSTA
-317 IPFVILTL
+317 IPFVLLSL
-325 FVLGVGNGTV
+325 FLLGIGNGTV

-348 MADAGVGGAILTTG
+348 MEDAGVGGAILTTG
-362 QQLAGALGIVL
+362 QQLAGAVGTVL
-373 TGEFLMGDGAS
+373 AGALLLTDGNPPVSA
-384 LSSPATYVDGLA
+384 AAYVNGLA
-396 LQVCAASAAL
+396 VQVSAAFAALLCAAL
-406 CCAVC
+406 

-416 SATQN
+416 APTQ
-421 PQRSS
+421 
-426 NFSACH
+426 
-432 KFHIT
+432 
-437 L
+437 

>member
-1 MDRKNS
+1 MHYITKGMPVEIKNNVT
-7 IASTSATVSV
+7 STCTAISA

-102 GTAQTAPQLVVARLL
+102 GTAQTAQQLVVARLL

-186 ICLIAGIG
+186 ICLIAAIG
-194 CRSLP
+194 CTSLP
-199 ACPSAAHEAYQ
+199 PNLKAAHEAYQ
-210 KQFGNPLR
+210 KHLGNPLR

-243 VVLGLYLQNICELSP
+243 VILGLYLQNICELSP
-258 QTSGLVFM
+258 QMAGLVFM

-275 SSTGPA
+275 SSAGPV
-281 LMRKF
+281 LMRRYS
-286 APPRVLICGTIC
+286 PPRVLICGTLC
-298 TSVGI
+298 TGTGI
-303 LAVLLGSITGLSTA
+303 LAVLLGTITGLSTT
-317 IPFVILTL
+317 IPFVLFAL
-325 FVLGVGNGTV
+325 FVLGIGNGTV
-335 IPIATGIVLRYLP
+335 IPISTGIVLRYLP
-348 MADAGVGGAILTTG
+348 MADAGVGGAVLTTG
-362 QQLAGALGIVL
+362 QQLAGALGIVFA
-373 TGEFLMGDGAS
+373 GKFLMGDGAS
-384 LSSPATYVDGLA
+384 LASPAAYVDGLA

-416 SATQN
+416 ASTQN
-421 PQRSS
+421 TP
-426 NFSACH
+426 
-432 KFHIT
+432 
-437 L
+437 

>member
-1 MDRKNS
+1 MDRKSS
-7 IASTSATVSV
+7 ITSTGTKVSV

-87 YRLGLFLFAVTSVLC
+87 YCLGLFLFAATSALC
-102 GTAQTAPQLVVARLL
+102 GVAQTAQQLVVARLL

-177 RMIFLANMP
+177 RMIFLANVP
-186 ICLIAGIG
+186 ICLIAAIG

-199 ACPSAAHEAYQ
+199 PNPNAAHETYQ
-210 KQFGNPLR
+210 KHLGNPLR
-218 LFRYRGYTVG
+218 LFRYRGYMVG
-228 IFLNVCLYA
+228 ILLNVCLYA

-243 VVLGLYLQNICELSP
+243 VILGLYLQNICELSP
-258 QTSGLVFM
+258 QMAGLVFM

-275 SSTGPA
+275 SSAGPM
-281 LMRKF
+281 LMRRY
-286 APPRVLICGTIC
+286 PPSHVLICGTLC
-298 TSVGI
+298 TGTGI
-303 LAVLLGSITGLSTA
+303 LAVLLGTITGLSTA
-317 IPFVILTL
+317 IPFVLLAL
-325 FVLGVGNGTV
+325 FVLGIGNGTV
-335 IPIATGIVLRYLP
+335 IPISTGIVLRYLP
-348 MADAGVGGAILTTG
+348 MADAGVGGAVLTTG
-362 QQLAGALGIVL
+362 QQLAGALGIVFA
-373 TGEFLMGDGAS
+373 GEFLMGDGAS
-384 LSSPATYVDGLA
+384 LASPAAYVDGLA
-396 LQVCAASAAL
+396 LQLCAASAAL

-411 LSRIP
+411 LSCIP
-416 SATQN
+416 ASTQN
-421 PQRSS
+421 TQR
-426 NFSACH
+426 
-432 KFHIT
+432 
-437 L
+437 

>member
-1 MDRKNS
+1 MNMKNS
-7 IASTSATVSV
+7 IASTSTKVSA

-102 GTAQTAPQLVVARLL
+102 GAAQTAPQLVVARLL

-136 YEENA
+136 YEDNA

-169 WDFLGLGW
+169 WDILGLGW
-177 RMIFLANMP
+177 RMIFLANIP
-186 ICLIAGIG
+186 VCLIAATG
-194 CRSLP
+194 CASLP
-199 ACPSAAHEAYQ
+199 SDTSTTLPKHR
-210 KQFGNPLR
+210 KQLENPLR
-218 LFRYRGYTVG
+218 LFLRRGYTLG
-228 IFLNVCLYA
+228 ILLNVCLYA

-243 VVLGLYLQNICELSP
+243 VVLGLYLQNVCKLSP
-258 QTSGLVFM
+258 QTAGLVFM
-266 AVGTGFVLA
+266 SVGIGFVLA

-286 APPRVLICGTIC
+286 APPRILICGTIC
-298 TSVGI
+298 TSAGI
-303 LAVLLGSITGLSTA
+303 FAVLLGSITGLSTA
-317 IPFVILTL
+317 IPFVLLSL
-325 FVLGVGNGTV
+325 FLLGIGNGTV

-348 MADAGVGGAILTTG
+348 MEDAGVGGAILTTG

-373 TGEFLMGDGAS
+373 AGEFLMGDGAS

-396 LQVCAASAAL
+396 LQVCAVSAAL

-411 LSRIP
+411 LNRIP
-416 SATQN
+416 TATQN
-421 PQRSS
+421 PQR
-426 NFSACH
+426 
-432 KFHIT
+432 
-437 L
+437 

>member
-1 MDRKNS
+1 MHYITKGMPVEIKNNVT
-7 IASTSATVSV
+7 STCTAISA

-61 SGYALVYGVGLI
+61 SGYALVYGVGLV

-102 GTAQTAPQLVVARLL
+102 GAAQTAPQLVVARLL

-136 YEENA
+136 YEDNA

-194 CRSLP
+194 CRALP
-199 ACPSAAHEAYQ
+199 ACPNAAHETYQ

-243 VVLGLYLQNICELSP
+243 VVLGLYLQNICELTP
-258 QTSGLVFM
+258 QTAGLVFM
-266 AVGTGFVLA
+266 AVGTGFILA
-275 SSTGPA
+275 SSAGPA

-298 TSVGI
+298 TSAGI
-303 LAVLLGSITGLSTA
+303 LAMLLGTITGLSTA
-317 IPFVILTL
+317 IPFVLL
-325 FVLGVGNGTV
+325 AVFLLGIGNGTV

-348 MADAGVGGAILTTG
+348 MEDAGVGGAILTTG
-362 QQLAGALGIVL
+362 QQLAGAVGTVL
-373 TGEFLMGDGAS
+373 AGALLLTDGNPPVSA
-384 LSSPATYVDGLA
+384 AAYVNGLA
-396 LQVCAASAAL
+396 VQVSAAFAALLCAAL
-406 CCAVC
+406 

-416 SATQN
+416 APTQ
-421 PQRSS
+421 
-426 NFSACH
+426 
-432 KFHIT
+432 
-437 L
+437 

>member
-73 VGGRLG
+73 VGGHLG

-87 YRLGLFLFAVTSVLC
+87 YCLGLFLFAATSALC
-102 GTAQTAPQLVVARLL
+102 GVAQTAQHLVVARLL

-177 RMIFLANMP
+177 RMIFLVNMP
-186 ICLIAGIG
+186 ICLIAAIG

-199 ACPSAAHEAYQ
+199 TSQNAAHGAHQ
-210 KQFGNPLR
+210 KQLGNPLR

-243 VVLGLYLQNICELSP
+243 VILGLYLQNICELSP
-258 QTSGLVFM
+258 QMAGLVFM

-275 SSTGPA
+275 SSAGPM
-281 LMRKF
+281 LMRRYS
-286 APPRVLICGTIC
+286 PSHVLICGTLC
-298 TSVGI
+298 TGTGI
-303 LAVLLGSITGLSTA
+303 LAVLLGTITGLSTA
-317 IPFVILTL
+317 IPFVLLAL
-325 FVLGVGNGTV
+325 FVLGIGNGTV
-335 IPIATGIVLRYLP
+335 IPISTGIVLRYLP
-348 MADAGVGGAILTTG
+348 MADAGVGGAVLTTG
-362 QQLAGALGIVL
+362 QQLAGALGIVFA
-373 TGEFLMGDGAS
+373 GEFLMGDGAS

-396 LQVCAASAAL
+396 LQVCAVSAAL
-406 CCAVC
+406 CCAAL

-416 SATQN
+416 TATQN
-421 PQRSS
+421 PQR
-426 NFSACH
+426 
-432 KFHIT
+432 
-437 L
+437 

>member
-1 MDRKNS
+1 MEIKNNVT
-7 IASTSATVSV
+7 STCTAISA

-102 GTAQTAPQLVVARLL
+102 GAAQTAPQLVVARLL

-136 YEENA
+136 YEDNA

-194 CRSLP
+194 CRALP
-199 ACPSAAHEAYQ
+199 ACPNAAHETYQ

-243 VVLGLYLQNICELSP
+243 VVLGLYLQNICELTP
-258 QTSGLVFM
+258 QTAGLVFM
-266 AVGTGFVLA
+266 AVGTGFILA
-275 SSTGPA
+275 SSAGPA

-298 TSVGI
+298 TSAGI
-303 LAVLLGSITGLSTA
+303 LAMLLGTITGLSTA
-317 IPFVILTL
+317 IPFVLLSL
-325 FVLGVGNGTV
+325 FLLGIGNGTV

-348 MADAGVGGAILTTG
+348 MEDAGVGGAILTTG
-362 QQLAGALGIVL
+362 QQLAGAVGTVL
-373 TGEFLMGDGAS
+373 AGALLLTDGNPPVSA
-384 LSSPATYVDGLA
+384 AAYVNGLA
-396 LQVCAASAAL
+396 VQVSAAFAALLCAAL
-406 CCAVC
+406 

-416 SATQN
+416 APTQ
-421 PQRSS
+421 
-426 NFSACH
+426 
-432 KFHIT
+432 
-437 L
+437 